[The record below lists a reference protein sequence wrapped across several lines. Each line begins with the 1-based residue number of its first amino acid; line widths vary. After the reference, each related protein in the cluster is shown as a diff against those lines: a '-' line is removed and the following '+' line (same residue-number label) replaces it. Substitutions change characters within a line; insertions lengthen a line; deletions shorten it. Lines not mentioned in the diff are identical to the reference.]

1 MPKID
6 TSKIK
11 NYESMTAEEK
21 LAALEALD
29 LPEPD
34 MSGYVRKDLYDK
46 ASSEAAKFKKQLNEK
61 LTEEEVRERERA
73 EQQAEKDNELNAL
86 RKEVAV
92 SKHKSKYIALGYD
105 EKTAEE
111 AANAVYD
118 GNFDKVFELQSKNI
132 EAVRKSA
139 ESEAMKKTPAPR
151 SGGSGEEKM
160 TLTEAME
167 YKNEHPEADVNDLI

>member
-6 TSKIK
+6 TSKIE
-11 NYESMTAEEK
+11 NYENMTAEEK
-21 LAALEALD
+21 LAALEAFD

-61 LTEEEVRERERA
+61 LTEEEVKERERA

-92 SKHKSKYIALGYD
+92 SKYKAKYIALGYD

-111 AANAVYD
+111 AANDVYD
-118 GNFDKVFELQSKNI
+118 GKFDKVFELQSKNI

-139 ESEAMKKTPAPR
+139 ESEAMKKTPAPG
-151 SGGSGEEKM
+151 SGGNGEEKM
-160 TLTEAME
+160 TLAQAMA